1 MFCLDQYSSV
11 IFWYPVIR
19 ILIPTQKLA
28 HTRKPRK
35 TNLVYIFEIVSTKF
49 GIQMAPNFSVVF

>member
-1 MFCLDQYSSV
+1 MFYLDQYSGF
-11 IFWYPVIR
+11 IFWYSVIK

-35 TNLVYIFEIVSTKF
+35 TNLVYIFEIVSTKLR
-49 GIQMAPNFSVVF
+49 IQMAPNFSVVF